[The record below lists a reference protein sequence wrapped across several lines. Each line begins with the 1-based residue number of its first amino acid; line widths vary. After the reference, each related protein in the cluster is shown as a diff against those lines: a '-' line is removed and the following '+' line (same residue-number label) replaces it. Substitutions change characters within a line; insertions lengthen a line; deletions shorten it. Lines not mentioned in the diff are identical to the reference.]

1 MKLII
6 DDNIV
11 IFLDK
16 AYLQNFDLT
25 NQNLIEKKLIKLI
38 NKIQNKYTVDLNGYY
53 NVNKIQNKYTVD
65 LNGYYNVYIHKDT
78 NYGLIVDMQKEDLEY
93 IDYFNNQ
100 LELNIEVVEDSFLYK
115 IEDIFTINKHLLNK
129 FIIYKNGYMFYLKP
143 KENLSNIELG
153 IILENAEIIY
163 GKEAKTIKNKSQIIK
178 V

>member
-38 NKIQNKYTVDLNGYY
+38 
-53 NVNKIQNKYTVD
+53 NKIQNKYTVD

>member
-16 AYLQNFDLT
+16 VYLQNLDLT
-25 NQNLIEKKLIKLI
+25 NQNVIEKKLIKLI
-38 NKIQNKYTVDLNGYY
+38 NKIQNKYT
-53 NVNKIQNKYTVD
+53 ID
-65 LNGYYNVYIHKDT
+65 LNGYYNVYIHKDI
-78 NYGLIVDMQKEDLEY
+78 NYGLIIDMQKEDLEY

-115 IEDIFTINKHLLNK
+115 IEDIFTISKNLLNK
-129 FIIYKNGYMFYLKP
+129 FIIYKKGYIFYLKP
-143 KENLSNIELG
+143 KADLSNIELG
-153 IILENAEIIY
+153 TILENAEIIY
-163 GKEAKTIKNKSQIIK
+163 GKEAKTIKQKSQIIK

>member
-16 AYLQNFDLT
+16 IYLQNLDLT

-38 NKIQNKYTVDLNGYY
+38 GKLQNKYAIDLS
-53 NVNKIQNKYTVD
+53 
-65 LNGYYNVYIHKDT
+65 GYYNVYIHKDT
-78 NYGLIVDMQKEDLEY
+78 NYGFIIDMQKEELEY

-115 IEDIFTINKHLLNK
+115 IEDIFTINKFLLSK
-129 FIIYKNGYMFYLKP
+129 FTIYKNGCIFYLKP
-143 KENLSNIELG
+143 QINLTNIELG

-163 GKEAKTIKNKSQIIK
+163 GKEAKNIEQKSKIIK